1 MPSYAT
7 AKREEAKALDVLA
20 QVLGGGSNSRLYRRL
35 VVDKRLAT
43 NAGAAYQGSA
53 VDPTRLSVYAT
64 PQPGVAL
71 PDIENEIDAV
81 IAEVIADGVAAE
93 ELERAKTRLIAD
105 ATYAQDN
112 QSSMARWF
120 GVALS
125 TGSTVQ
131 DVLTW
136 PDRIRAVS
144 AAQVQS
150 AAKTWLDKRRS
161 ATGYLVKCPAV
172 DLEWRVRGLEPLHGG
187 LGDRAVLTVD
197 QEIRR
202 AELALACFA
211 IVGACKLRGLLL
223 ELRPISVICIAT
235 YVAILEAHG
244 GCEPA
249 GASHGTG

>member
-1 MPSYAT
+1 VPSYAT
-7 AKREEAKALDVLA
+7 AKREEAEALDVLA

-53 VDPTRLSVYAT
+53 VDPIRLSVYAT

-150 AAKTWLDKRRS
+150 AAKTGSTSGVPPREVS
-161 ATGYLVKCPAV
+161 A
-172 DLEWRVRGLEPLHGG
+172 
-187 LGDRAVLTVD
+187 RA
-197 QEIRR
+197 
-202 AELALACFA
+202 
-211 IVGACKLRGLLL
+211 
-223 ELRPISVICIAT
+223 
-235 YVAILEAHG
+235 
-244 GCEPA
+244 
-249 GASHGTG
+249 